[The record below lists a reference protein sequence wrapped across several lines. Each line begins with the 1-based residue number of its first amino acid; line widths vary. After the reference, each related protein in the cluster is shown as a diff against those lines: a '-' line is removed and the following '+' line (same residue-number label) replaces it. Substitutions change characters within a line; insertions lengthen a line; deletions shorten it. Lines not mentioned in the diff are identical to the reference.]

1 MTADVEVII
10 NDLHDVLYVPIQSV
24 TTMEEK
30 KICYVMGSVVEKREV
45 ETGLFNENF
54 VEIKSGLTEGEK
66 VLLNPPR
73 WTAPE
78 ETTEE

>member
-1 MTADVEVII
+1 M
-10 NDLHDVLYVPIQSV
+10 PIQSV
-24 TTMEEK
+24 TTVEEK
-30 KICYVMGSVVEKREV
+30 KICYVMGSLVEKRDV

-66 VLLNPPR
+66 VLLNPPK

-78 ETTEE
+78 ETAEE

>member
-1 MTADVEVII
+1 LRRKRSA
-10 NDLHDVLYVPIQSV
+10 
-24 TTMEEK
+24 
-30 KICYVMGSVVEKREV
+30 KREV

-66 VLLNPPR
+66 VLLNPPK

-78 ETTEE
+78 ETANK